1 MNKLLCRRMLSLVLL
16 AALLLSL
23 LPTSVL
29 ATETAS
35 FVLVAETNSGLVIA
49 PEYVTYTQGQTIR
62 EALMASDHTFLG
74 IEDDWITEI
83 DGVTGNFTRSDEH
96 GGFNLNAPASEVKF
110 FRFSEE
116 LDGKPSEGLQR
127 LMTVMATYKQKT
139 ADVQAAAK
147 EAYDTAYSQFVG
159 LDSGSATSLA
169 IALEQA
175 IGDYEENQAGQKHK
189 ITFSDGQNP
198 YTDATITAENPYGKV
213 WEDDGDGVL
222 ELPCDNYTFRVSRDG
237 LGVNGRIEVTEDATI
252 TVSLPT
258 EKYLV
263 LENFRLSGSYGSEYS
278 EENKFTDD
286 EFTLAPWTDRYTTV
300 TVSDTFMG
308 TVYAHVEYDSAKL
321 DKTPTL
327 TAIYRSAKTGEEVVE
342 ELPFMS
348 WVSGNADMLD
358 KGAAGNTVV
367 YRLTTAEINGYV
379 YTQDYTV
386 EFLRMPTLAS
396 LRVSDQRGVDQT
408 ANMAFD
414 GNVTSYTY
422 KVVDS
427 VTAVTVKAQPLEPD
441 YQVTIGGQDATEGV
455 TIPLE
460 NDEETTFAIQVE
472 GNGFVN
478 TYTIAIRPGEGR
490 NLSFVTEREDV
501 TLEVVNANGEVL
513 PYEKFK
519 EGSNGNRYQYVL
531 VPGETYSYV
540 ATAETYYHVAD
551 EFTME
556 DVADS
561 TIRVDVPTE
570 DWMSVLAF
578 GTKQGKKYKDDVPL
592 DTAFD
597 PADHTYAVRYVDT
610 EHNIYVWM
618 DSSEPVT
625 AKAHYNQ
632 KFASTLYHDQPYTI
646 DLDPGKA
653 TGVQLKRFLMDENPH
668 ENVVTIRLTQEKD
681 GHTIYQDYVVE
692 VKRSLT
698 LENLSTT
705 CQGVAITLVQP
716 NNETGFKSDVKEY
729 SVKVSMTAGSL
740 RINAVAHNGN
750 LCPGDESLGYRIK
763 VNGEELNPD
772 GSYDFPLTGTIE
784 TQDVTITVENDKAP
798 DGTEEYILHVLK
810 SPPVDATFTLNPG
823 TALLTVYETMSG
835 QRLWPDEKGT
845 FQFCEGYSYNYSM
858 TTYGYVSKTG
868 TLSVTRDENNAL
880 VVKDGETTYPVTEV
894 EGGGGAATIA
904 WSLTAAEKNHT
915 LQPELPSFWP
925 NFRGQ
930 HSNNAV
936 TDARIPTTAEEGTL
950 YWANKLGDG
959 IDANAVGSPILVNGE
974 IITYAGDKIYRV
986 DPVNG
991 QVLAVGDMD
1000 HKSSFSIT
1008 PPTYAE
1014 GMIFVALSNGTVQA
1028 FNAVTLESLWLFKD
1042 PLGGQPNCPLT
1053 VHNGYL
1059 YTGFW
1064 NSETG
1069 NANFVCLTITDED
1082 PAQVKESKCASWFQ
1096 TAKGGYYWAGAYAC
1110 DDFVLIGT
1118 DDGTSGCTNQT
1129 SSMLAL
1135 NPCTGEILD
1144 RWDGLD
1150 GDIRSTVAYDS
1161 QTDAYYFTS
1170 KGGTFYSLQMTQTEA
1185 GWEMTDSW
1193 SVKLNNNSD
1202 NPPMSTCTPSVYNG
1216 RAYVGVSGSSQF
1228 GAYSGHNITVIDLQD
1243 RAIAYSVQTQGYP
1256 QTSGL
1261 LTTAYEE
1268 ESGYVYIYFIDNMTP
1283 GKLRV
1288 LRDKPGQ
1295 TSADYLTTEGSYTT
1309 AYALFTPTGEQ
1320 AQYAICSPIVDE
1332 YGTVYFKNDSAHLMA
1347 FGSTIERIVVTKM
1360 PDKTAY
1366 ADGEAFD
1373 PTGMVVTATYA
1384 NGKQRDITKYVTFDL
1399 ETITKDQTTVTITFP
1414 YVMYHNQENGTA
1426 MSSGI
1431 TTTTPVTTLQVTI
1444 GGESGAMGDVNQD
1457 GTIDILDA
1465 NMVVSHTS
1473 GSITLTEEQ
1482 LLVADVNGDDIVN
1495 ILDANLI
1502 VSYWQGI
1509 ITDFGKNT

>member
-1 MNKLLCRRMLSLVLL
+1 MNKHWCRRILSLILL
-16 AALLLSL
+16 VALLMSIQ
-23 LPTSVL
+23 PTSVL

-35 FVLVAETNSGLVIA
+35 FVLVVETKSGLVIA
-49 PEYVTYTQGQTIR
+49 PVYVNYTQGQTIR

-116 LDGKPSEGLQR
+116 LDSKPSEGLQR
-127 LMTVMATYKQKT
+127 LMTIMATYKQKT

-147 EAYDTAYSQFVG
+147 EAYDMAYSQFVG
-159 LDSGSATSLA
+159 LDSSSATSLA
-169 IALEQA
+169 IRLEQA
-175 IGDYEENQAGQKHK
+175 IADYEKIQNGQTYK

-198 YTDATITAENPYGKV
+198 YAGAAITVENPYGKV

-222 ELPCDNYTFRVSRDG
+222 ELPTDTYTFRVSQNG
-237 LGVNGRIEVTEDATI
+237 LGVNGRIAVTADATI
-252 TVSLPT
+252 TVSLPV
-258 EKYLV
+258 EQYLI

-308 TVYAHVEYDSAKL
+308 TVYAHVEYDYTKL
-321 DKTPTL
+321 DRNPTL
-327 TAIYRSAKTGEEVVE
+327 TAIYRSAKTGEEVEE

-348 WVSGNADMLD
+348 WVSGNADILG

-367 YRLTTAEINGYV
+367 YRLTTAEIDGYV

-386 EFLRMPTLAS
+386 EFLRMPTLVS
-396 LRVSDQRGVDQT
+396 LKVSDQRGVDQT

-414 GNVTSYTY
+414 GNITSYTY

-427 VTAVTVKAQPLEPD
+427 VTAVTVKAQPLVPD
-441 YQVTIGGQDATEGV
+441 YQVTIGGQDATAGV

-460 NDEETTFAIQVE
+460 NDEETSFTIQVK

-490 NLSFVTEREDV
+490 NLSFVTEREDI

-519 EGSNGNRYQYVL
+519 EGSSGNRYQYVL

-561 TIRVDVPTE
+561 TIRVDVPTV

-578 GTKQGKKYKDDVPL
+578 GTKTGSKYKGDVPL
-592 DTAFD
+592 DTAFS

-681 GHTIYQDYVVE
+681 GRTIYQDYVVE

-698 LENLSTT
+698 LEDISTN
-705 CQGVAITLVQP
+705 CEGVAITLLQSDGK
-716 NNETGFKSDVKEY
+716 TGFVSNIKEY
-729 SVKVSMTAGSL
+729 SAKVSTAASSL

-750 LCPGDESLGYRIK
+750 LCPGEDSLGYRIK
-763 VNGEELNPD
+763 ID
-772 GSYDFPLTGTIE
+772 GQDITQTGYYDYPLTGTIE

-798 DGTEEYILHVLK
+798 DGIGEYTLHVLK

-835 QRLWPDEKGT
+835 QRLWPDANGT
-845 FQFCEGYSYNYSM
+845 FQFCEGYSYRYGLTN
-858 TTYGYVSKTG
+858 YGYVSKSG

-880 VVKDGETTYPVTEV
+880 VIQDGADVYPVTET
-894 EGGGGAATIA
+894 EAGGGALAIT
-904 WSLTAAEKNHT
+904 WSLTTAEKNNT
-915 LQPELPSFWP
+915 LQPELPSWWP
-925 NFRGQ
+925 NFRGKD
-930 HSNNAV
+930 SNNGV
-936 TDARIPTTAEEGTL
+936 TDARIPNAAESGTL
-950 YWANKLGDG
+950 YWANQLGQG
-959 IDANAVGSPILVNGE
+959 IDADAVGSPILVNGE

-1028 FNAVTLESLWLFKD
+1028 FNALTLESLWLFKD

-1053 VHNGYL
+1053 VYNGYL

-1069 NANFVCLTITDED
+1069 NANFVCLSVTDED
-1082 PAQVKESKCASWFQ
+1082 PAQTKESKCVSWYH
-1096 TAKGGYYWAGAYAC
+1096 TARGGYYWAGSYAC
-1110 DDFVLIGT
+1110 DDFVLVGT
-1118 DDGTSGCTNQT
+1118 DDGTNGCTSPT
-1129 SSMLAL
+1129 SSLLAL
-1135 NPCTGEILD
+1135 DPKTGAVLD

-1161 QTDAYYFTS
+1161 QTDACYFTS
-1170 KGGTFYSLQMTQTEA
+1170 KGGTFYSLQMTKTDA
-1185 GWEMTDSW
+1185 GWEMTNSW
-1193 SVKLNNNSD
+1193 SVKLNNGSN
-1202 NPPMSTCTPSVYNG
+1202 NPPMSTCTPAVYNR
-1216 RAYVGVSGSSQF
+1216 RAYVGVSGAGQF
-1228 GAYSGHNITVIDLQD
+1228 SAYSGHNITVIDLHD
-1243 RAIAYSVQTQGYP
+1243 RTIAYSVQTQGYP

-1268 ESGYVYIYFIDNMTP
+1268 ESGYVYVYFFDNMTP

-1309 AYALFTPTGEQ
+1309 AYALFTPTGKQ
-1320 AQYAICSPIVDE
+1320 AQYAICSPVVDE

-1347 FGSTIERIVVTKM
+1347 FGSTIKSIVVTKM

-1399 ETITKDQTTVTITFP
+1399 ETITKDQTAVTITFP

-1457 GTIDILDA
+1457 GIIDILDA
-1465 NMVVSHTS
+1465 NMVVSYVS
-1473 GSITLTEEQ
+1473 GSITMTEEQ
-1482 LLVADVNGDDIVN
+1482 LLVADVSGDGTID

-1502 VSYWQGI
+1502 VSHCQGI
-1509 ITDFGKNT
+1509 ITDFGKNA